1 MFTFSLQTVL
11 DVRERLEKI
20 KYKEFSGLLFERQRM
35 DGEIRARN
43 AQISGAAEKLDL
55 VRRNSITAAPLQL
68 YTQFRQR
75 LQSEIGLIAEQL
87 REEEQAL
94 EEKRKELVEARRAHR
109 ALEIL
114 KEKERARYAQALAR
128 QERAIM
134 DEIAANNYL
143 HQK

>member
-1 MFTFSLQTVL
+1 
-11 DVRERLEKI
+11 
-20 KYKEFSGLLFERQRM
+20 
-35 DGEIRARN
+35 
-43 AQISGAAEKLDL
+43 
-55 VRRNSITAAPLQL
+55 
-68 YTQFRQR
+68 QR